1 VPRTGAP
8 THREAYAVPLALLAS
23 LALMGENPATIPLSA
38 LTHPPRRMSQ
48 PTSFDPYAMPPDA
61 IQEPPKSLWQA
72 LRKIGPGIILAGS
85 IVGSGELIQTT
96 TLGAKHGFLF
106 LWLILFSCVIKVFVQ
121 IELGRYAIMSGKP
134 TLGALDELPGPRL
147 GASWL
152 VWWWFIMLLATL
164 FQLGGMCGGVGQ
176 AMNLAFPNV
185 SPWLA
190 ETVPALAENLKV
202 HPENPWAVVTALAA
216 IALLLS
222 GGYKRIERFTTFLVM
237 TVTFITVGCVLAL
250 PRTGYPVRIS
260 DVAEGFKFLL
270 PSAGLAAAFS
280 TFGITG
286 VGASELYSY
295 PYWCLEKGYARFVG
309 RRSEDEAW
317 ARRAKGWIRVLH
329 LDAWASM
336 VVFTFATVAFYT
348 MGATVL
354 KGRGIVPDGS
364 KMVATLAQMY
374 EPAFGEWTLGLFVIG
389 TWAVLFKTVYVASA
403 GHSRLTAD
411 FFSLAGFVH
420 YATAEERAR
429 WIRRLCVVFPTV
441 ALFLY
446 VFLGNP
452 VTMVMVGGIAQ
463 ACTLPIISGA
473 TLVLRYRSADRRL
486 KPSLVFDICL
496 WCAAVSITIVA
507 LYAVFDLLRPL
518 VSR

>member
-1 VPRTGAP
+1 
-8 THREAYAVPLALLAS
+8 
-23 LALMGENPATIPLSA
+23 
-38 LTHPPRRMSQ
+38 MSQ
-48 PTSFDPYAMPPDA
+48 ASFDPYAMPPEAVQD
-61 IQEPPKSLWQA
+61 PPQTLWQA

-96 TLGAKHGFLF
+96 TLGARHGFVF

-121 IELGRYAIMSGKP
+121 IELGRYAIITGKP
-134 TLGALDELPGPRL
+134 TLGALDELRGPRF

-152 VWWWFIMLLATL
+152 VWWWFFMLLATI

-176 AMNLAFPNV
+176 AMHLAFPRV

-190 ETVPALAENLKV
+190 AKIPSLASNLAA
-202 HPENPWAVVTALAA
+202 HPENPWAVLTALAA

-222 GGYKRIERFTTFLVM
+222 GGYQRIERFTTFLVI
-237 TVTFITVGCVLAL
+237 TVTFITVGCVIAL
-250 PRTGYPVRIS
+250 PQTGYPVRMS
-260 DVAEGFKFLL
+260 DVVKGFEFII
-270 PSAGLAAAFS
+270 PAAGIAAAFS

-309 RRSEDEAW
+309 RRSDDQAW
-317 ARRAKGWIRVLH
+317 VHRAKGWIRVLH

-364 KMVATLAQMY
+364 QMVATLAQMY
-374 EPAFGEWTLGLFVIG
+374 EPAFGKWTLGLFVVG

-403 GHSRLTAD
+403 GHARLTAD

-420 YATAEERAR
+420 YATAEDRAR
-429 WIRRLCVVFPTV
+429 WIRRLCVVFPSLAVVLT
-441 ALFLY
+441 LMF
-446 VFLGNP
+446 GNP

-463 ACTLPIISGA
+463 GCTLPIIACA
-473 TLVLRYRSADRRL
+473 TLVLRYRSPDKRL
-486 KPSLVFDICL
+486 TPSFFFDLFL
-496 WCAAVSITIVA
+496 WCAALSITIVA
-507 LYAVFDLLRPL
+507 VYAVWNTMLPLLVRPA
-518 VSR
+518 

>member
-1 VPRTGAP
+1 
-8 THREAYAVPLALLAS
+8 
-23 LALMGENPATIPLSA
+23 MGENRRTVFSPFA
-38 LTHPPRRMSQ
+38 LLQVRRMSQ
-48 PTSFDPYAMPPDA
+48 ASYDPYAMPADA
-61 IQEPPKSLWQA
+61 IQEPPQTLWQA

-96 TLGAKHGFLF
+96 TLGAKHGFVF
-106 LWLILFSCVIKVFVQ
+106 MWLILFSCVIKVFVQ
-121 IELGRYAIMSGKP
+121 IELGRYAIISGKP

-152 VWWWFIMLLATL
+152 VWWWFGMLLCTL

-190 ETVPALAENLKV
+190 SQIPALESNLQA
-202 HPENPWAVVTALAA
+202 HPENPWAILTAIAA

-237 TVTFITVGCVLAL
+237 TVTFITVGCVIAL
-250 PRTGYPVRIS
+250 PKTGYPVRM
-260 DVAEGFKFLL
+260 DELAEGFKFLI
-270 PSAGLAAAFS
+270 PATGLAAAFS

-309 RRSEDEAW
+309 RRSDDEGW

-354 KGRGIVPDGS
+354 HGQGIVPDGS
-364 KMVATLAQMY
+364 KMVETLAQMY
-374 EPAFGEWTLGLFVIG
+374 KPAFGEWTLGLFVIG

-403 GHSRLTAD
+403 GHARLTAD
-411 FFSLAGFVH
+411 FFSLAGFVR
-420 YATAEERAR
+420 YATAEERAA
-429 WIRRLCVVFPTV
+429 WIRGLCVVFPTI
-441 ALFLY
+441 AMLLSLS
-446 VFLGNP
+446 LGNP
-452 VTMVMVGGIAQ
+452 VTMVMIGGIAQ

-473 TLVLRYRSADRRL
+473 TLVLRYRSPDPRL
-486 KPSLVFDICL
+486 KPSPFFDICL
-496 WCAAVSITIVA
+496 WCAALSITIVA
-507 LYAVFDLLRPL
+507 IYYLWNTVQPL
-518 VSR
+518 IISKPA

>member
-1 VPRTGAP
+1 
-8 THREAYAVPLALLAS
+8 
-23 LALMGENPATIPLSA
+23 
-38 LTHPPRRMSQ
+38 MSQ
-48 PTSFDPYAMPPDA
+48 SPSYDPYAMPADA
-61 IQEPPKSLWQA
+61 IQEPPQTLWQA

-152 VWWWFIMLLATL
+152 VWWWFGMLLATL

-185 SPWLA
+185 TPWLA
-190 ETVPALAENLKV
+190 EKIPALAANLRE
-202 HPENPWAVVTALAA
+202 HPENPWAVVTAMAA
-216 IALLLS
+216 VALLLS
-222 GGYKRIERFTTFLVM
+222 GGYTRIERFTTLLVI
-237 TVTFITVGCVLAL
+237 TVTFITVGCVIAL
-250 PRTGYPVRIS
+250 PQTGYPVRMS
-260 DVAEGFKFLL
+260 DVAEGFTFAI
-270 PSAGLAAAFS
+270 PAAGLAAAFS

-309 RRSEDEAW
+309 RRSDDEAW

-364 KMVATLAQMY
+364 KMVETLAQMY
-374 EPAFGEWTLGLFVIG
+374 EPAFGSWTLGLFVVG

-420 YATAEERAR
+420 YSNAQERAV
-429 WIRRLCVVFPTV
+429 WIRRLCVVFPTTG
-441 ALFLY
+441 LLLY
-446 VFLGNP
+446 IFLGNP
-452 VTMVMVGGIAQ
+452 VTMVMIGGIAQ
-463 ACTLPIISGA
+463 ALTLPIISCA
-473 TLVLRYRSADRRL
+473 TLVLRYRAPDERL
-486 KPSLVFDICL
+486 KPSPVFDICL
-496 WCAAVSITIVA
+496 WCAAISITVVA
-507 LYAVFDLLRPL
+507 CYAFWNTVYPL
-518 VSR
+518 VIKPS